1 MAPGSLQVAT
11 TYHKR
16 ATVVSHD
23 KKHMF
28 VTSNGGQTWI
38 QVSLPSSEF
47 DEAED
52 LHISDVSPDH
62 MILVAG
68 TEVCLCS
75 SSFLNLPIFLLSFL
89 LPPFFPVFSSL
100 SSPSSLTS
108 LPLPLPQLYHTHSA
122 GEQWE
127 VVASHVKLVRM
138 VKLNRHNEF
147 VFYLIPGKR
156 HVLNTL
162 HRLSLP
168 SGDKDVLDTRV
179 YRFAVHGHYLFIS
192 RQNFTGN
199 SFADDASRQLYV
211 CDHYG
216 DDASDISFREVQLP
230 SVTPEQV
237 G

>member
-1 MAPGSLQVAT
+1 
-11 TYHKR
+11 
-16 ATVVSHD
+16 
-23 KKHMF
+23 MF
-28 VTSNGGQTWI
+28 VLI
-38 QVSLPSSEF
+38 LLPYPPHPLALLPSPS
-47 DEAED
+47 
-52 LHISDVSPDH
+52 L
-62 MILVAG
+62 
-68 TEVCLCS
+68 
-75 SSFLNLPIFLLSFL
+75 LPRFL
-89 LPPFFPVFSSL
+89 LPP
-100 SSPSSLTS
+100 SPSPPSLTS
-108 LPLPLPQLYHTHSA
+108 LPPSPPSLPLPQLYHTHSA

-147 VFYLIPGKR
+147 VFYLTPGKQ

-162 HRLSLP
+162 HRLHLP
-168 SGDKDVLDTRV
+168 SGNKDILDTRV